1 LELVYSDIA
10 IDTDNERCPKCGSY
24 LLDDDVVVGWAP
36 NPQEYTTQCQACK
49 NKFVPKFRVQST
61 NQSFIGSKGPGTP
74 LICERLSPWV
84 LMKELRRKMH
94 DIDGAEDL
102 LDPLWREMEN
112 KNSVL
117 WWNMVL
123 SFMRY
128 HLPFTFLLQGSFP
141 QELISPM
148 PSNEE

>member
-1 LELVYSDIA
+1 
-10 IDTDNERCPKCGSY
+10 
-24 LLDDDVVVGWAP
+24 
-36 NPQEYTTQCQACK
+36 
-49 NKFVPKFRVQST
+49 
-61 NQSFIGSKGPGTP
+61 
-74 LICERLSPWV
+74 
-84 LMKELRRKMH
+84 MH

-102 LDPLWREMEN
+102 LDPSWREMEN